1 MQREQDAQ
9 FTDVKF
15 RVAVLA
21 GGDSAEREVSQR
33 SGAGVAAALSECGH
47 QVTLVDPA
55 LQPIGKINWEDFD
68 VCFIALHGGA
78 GEDGRV
84 QAELARLGVP
94 YTGSG
99 PEACRLAMSK
109 LASKQ
114 RFVAEGVPT
123 PPYVLVGADDKL
135 ASVARRVVSL
145 GYPIVLKPDD
155 QGSSVGVTI
164 ARDSGELA
172 IALAKSRR
180 FGGSVLAEP
189 LIIGREFTVAIL
201 DDRPLPLIEI
211 VSPEPVFSYD
221 AKYNSSLTEYK
232 FDFQLDDASR
242 SAIDQAAVGAVRAL
256 GVAGLSRV
264 DVMLAH
270 DGSPSV
276 LEVNAIPGMTARSLA
291 PLAAARA
298 GLDMPAL
305 CNHLVERCLA
315 AAGVV

>member
-1 MQREQDAQ
+1 MQTEQDA
-9 FTDVKF
+9 KL

-21 GGDSAEREVSQR
+21 GGESAEREVSQR
-33 SGAGVAAALSECGH
+33 SGAGVAAALCECGH

-55 LQPIGKINWEDFD
+55 IQSVGKLNWDDFD

-114 RFVAEGVPT
+114 RFLAEGVPT
-123 PPYVLVGADDKL
+123 PRYVLVGADDRL
-135 ASVARRVVSL
+135 ASIARRVSDL
-145 GYPIVLKPDD
+145 GYPLVLKPDD

-164 ARDSGELA
+164 ARDSAELP

-180 FGGSVLAEP
+180 FGGSVLAET
-189 LIIGREFTVAIL
+189 LVIGREFTVAML

-232 FDFQLDDASR
+232 FDFALDDASR
-242 SAIDQAAVGAVRAL
+242 GAIEQAAIGAVRAL
-256 GVAGLSRV
+256 GATGLTRV
-264 DVMLAH
+264 DVMLDRQAF
-270 DGSPSV
+270 PWV
-276 LEVNAIPGMTARSLA
+276 LEVNTIPGMTARSLA

-298 GLDMPAL
+298 GLEMPSL
-305 CNHLVERCLA
+305 CDHLVKRCLA
-315 AAGVV
+315 AAGVA

>member
-1 MQREQDAQ
+1 MQSEQDA
-9 FTDVKF
+9 KL

-47 QVTLVDPA
+47 QVTLIDPA
-55 LQPIGKINWEDFD
+55 VEPIPSVAWDQFD
-68 VCFIALHGGA
+68 ACFIALHGGA

-84 QAELARLGVP
+84 QAELAQLAVP

-99 PEACRLAMSK
+99 PEACRIAMSK

-114 RFVAEGVPT
+114 RFLAEGVPT
-123 PPYVLVGADDKL
+123 PPYVLIGADDRL
-135 ASVARRVVSL
+135 ASVARRVSSL
-145 GYPIVLKPDD
+145 DYPVVLKPDD

-164 ARDSGELA
+164 ARDSADLA
-172 IALAKSRR
+172 VALAKSRR
-180 FGGSVLAEP
+180 FGGSVIAEP
-189 LIIGREFTVAIL
+189 LIVGREFTVAML

-221 AKYNSSLTEYK
+221 AKYHSSLTEYK
-232 FDFQLDDASR
+232 FDFALHADSRAALDAA
-242 SAIDQAAVGAVRAL
+242 AIGAVRAL
-256 GVAGLSRV
+256 GVTGLSRV
-264 DVMLAH
+264 DIML
-270 DGSPSV
+270 DGNAAPWV
-276 LEVNAIPGMTARSLA
+276 LEVNTIPGMTVRSLA

-305 CNHLVERCLA
+305 CDHLVKRCLV
-315 AAGVV
+315 AAGVH

>member
-1 MQREQDAQ
+1 MQSEQDA
-9 FTDVKF
+9 
-15 RVAVLA
+15 RLRIAVLA
-21 GGDSAEREVSQR
+21 GGASAEREVSQR
-33 SGAGVAAALSECGH
+33 SGAGVAAALGERGH
-47 QVTLVDPA
+47 RVTLVDPA
-55 LQPIGKINWEDFD
+55 AERIGDIDWDRFD
-68 VCFIALHGGA
+68 VCFVALHGGA

-84 QAELARLGVP
+84 QAELARLEVP

-114 RFVAEGVPT
+114 RFLAEGVPT
-123 PPYVLVGADDKL
+123 PRYILIGADDRL
-135 ASVARRVVSL
+135 ASIAQRVSVL
-145 GYPIVLKPDD
+145 GYPLVLKPDD

-164 ARDSGELA
+164 ARDSAELP

-189 LIIGREFTVAIL
+189 LVIGCEFTVAML

-232 FDFQLDDASR
+232 FDFQLDDAAR
-242 SAIDQAAVGAVRAL
+242 MAIDQAAVGAVRAL
-256 GVAGLSRV
+256 GVTGLSRV
-264 DVMLAH
+264 DVMLDRQA
-270 DGSPSV
+270 SPWV
-276 LEVNAIPGMTARSLA
+276 LEVNTIPGMTARSLA

-305 CNHLVERCLA
+305 CDHLVKRCLA
-315 AAGVV
+315 AAGVA

>member
-1 MQREQDAQ
+1 MQTEQDA
-9 FTDVKF
+9 KL

-21 GGDSAEREVSQR
+21 GGESAEREVSQR
-33 SGAGVAAALSECGH
+33 SGAGVAAALCECGH

-55 LQPIGKINWEDFD
+55 SQPVGKLNWDDFD

-84 QAELARLGVP
+84 QAELARHGVP

-114 RFVAEGVPT
+114 RFLAEGVPT
-123 PPYVLVGADDKL
+123 PRYVLVGADDRL
-135 ASVARRVVSL
+135 ASIARRVSDL
-145 GYPIVLKPDD
+145 GYPLVLKPDD

-164 ARDSGELA
+164 ARDSAELP

-180 FGGSVLAEP
+180 FGGSVLAET
-189 LIIGREFTVAIL
+189 LVIGREFTVAML

-232 FDFQLDDASR
+232 FDFALDDASR
-242 SAIDQAAVGAVRAL
+242 GAIEQAAIGAVRAL
-256 GVAGLSRV
+256 GATGLTRV
-264 DVMLAH
+264 DVMLDRQA
-270 DGSPSV
+270 SPWV
-276 LEVNAIPGMTARSLA
+276 LEVNTIPGMTARSLA

-298 GLDMPAL
+298 GLEMPSL
-305 CNHLVERCLA
+305 CDHLVKRCLA
-315 AAGVV
+315 AAGVA

>member
-1 MQREQDAQ
+1 MQSEQDA
-9 FTDVKF
+9 
-15 RVAVLA
+15 RLRIAVLA
-21 GGDSAEREVSQR
+21 GGASAEREVSQR
-33 SGAGVAAALSECGH
+33 SGAGVAAALGERGH
-47 QVTLVDPA
+47 RVTLVDPA
-55 LQPIGKINWEDFD
+55 ADRIADIDWDRFD
-68 VCFIALHGGA
+68 VCFVALHGGA

-84 QAELARLGVP
+84 QAELARLEVP

-114 RFVAEGVPT
+114 RFLAEGVPT
-123 PPYVLVGADDKL
+123 PRYILIGADDRL
-135 ASVARRVVSL
+135 AGIARRVSVL
-145 GYPIVLKPDD
+145 GYPLVLKPDD

-164 ARDSGELA
+164 ARDSAELP

-189 LIIGREFTVAIL
+189 LVIGREFTVAML

-211 VSPEPVFSYD
+211 VSPEPGFSYD

-232 FDFQLDDASR
+232 FDFQLDDAAR
-242 SAIDQAAVGAVRAL
+242 LAIDQAAVGAVRAL
-256 GVAGLSRV
+256 GVTGLSRV
-264 DVMLAH
+264 DVMLDRQA
-270 DGSPSV
+270 SPWV
-276 LEVNAIPGMTARSLA
+276 LEVNTIPGMTARSLA

-305 CNHLVERCLA
+305 CDHLAKRCLA
-315 AAGVV
+315 AAGVA

>member
-1 MQREQDAQ
+1 MQSEQDA
-9 FTDVKF
+9 KF
-15 RVAVLA
+15 RIAVLA
-21 GGDSAEREVSQR
+21 GGDSAEREVSLR

-47 QVTLVDPA
+47 QATLIDPA
-55 LQPIGKINWEDFD
+55 VVPIPQVTWQDYD
-68 VCFIALHGGA
+68 ACFLALHGGA

-84 QAELARLGVP
+84 QAELARLGVA

-123 PPYVLVGADDKL
+123 TRFVLVGADDRL
-135 ASVARRVVSL
+135 ASIARRVASL
-145 GYPIVLKPDD
+145 GYPVVLKPDD
-155 QGSSVGVTI
+155 QGSSIGVTI
-164 ARDSGELA
+164 ARDSADLP

-180 FGGSVLAEP
+180 FGGNVIAEP
-189 LIIGREFTVAIL
+189 LIVGREFTVAML

-232 FDFQLDDASR
+232 FDFALDDDSR
-242 SAIDQAAVGAVRAL
+242 SAIDAAAIGAVRAL
-256 GVAGLSRV
+256 GVTGLARV
-264 DVMLAH
+264 DVMLGRDAA
-270 DGSPSV
+270 PWV
-276 LEVNAIPGMTARSLA
+276 LEVNTIPGMTARSLA

-298 GLDMPAL
+298 GLDMAAL
-305 CNHLVERCLA
+305 CDHLVKRCLA
-315 AAGVV
+315 AAGVA